1 MHDCITHIKE
11 YTNLNQIR
19 LIILQKKFQK
29 TFEEYR
35 TYIIRKMFVKA
46 SFFDSVKR
54 LMLSEMKAGVRIHD
68 ISHYDHKQKKSS
80 GSSFVGPVVPLDVP
94 KDHE

>member
-1 MHDCITHIKE
+1 
-11 YTNLNQIR
+11 
-19 LIILQKKFQK
+19 
-29 TFEEYR
+29 
-35 TYIIRKMFVKA
+35 MFVKA